1 MTTQDLG
8 QPQPFG
14 ASATED
20 SPGALGTLF
29 ETSPAYDVQTSAA
42 AETAFVLGL
51 LAALTVPF
59 SLTMALSVAMAGVAL
74 VSSIVGLARA
84 SKPRFTGGVL
94 SSLGLVLAL
103 LSLALVGL
111 RYLGLETTFG
121 DDFVP
126 TLRDWLVSLN
136 GLLPTP

>member
-8 QPQPFG
+8 QAQPFG
-14 ASATED
+14 MNPTAD
-20 SPGALGTLF
+20 SPDALGTLF
-29 ETSPAYDVQTSAA
+29 EASPAYDVQTSAA
-42 AETAFVLGL
+42 AETGFVLGL
-51 LAALTVPF
+51 LATLMVPF
-59 SLTMALSVAMAGVAL
+59 SLTMALSVVLAGVGL

-94 SSLGLVLAL
+94 ASLGLVLAL

-111 RYLGLETTFG
+111 RYLGLDTTFG

-126 TLRDWLVSLN
+126 TMRDWMTSLN